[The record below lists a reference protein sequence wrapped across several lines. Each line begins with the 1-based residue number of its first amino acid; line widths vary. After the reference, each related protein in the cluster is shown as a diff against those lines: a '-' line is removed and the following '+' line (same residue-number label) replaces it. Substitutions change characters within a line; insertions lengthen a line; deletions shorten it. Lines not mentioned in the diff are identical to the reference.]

1 MVRILWISDSPLLAS
16 GFGRVTKE
24 IVSRLAVSEDL
35 RFACL
40 GWGYDGW
47 PYAREDFPVPIYPVL
62 ANDQG
67 RSVFERVID
76 EFKPDVVVTLG
87 ELWMLDWL
95 PAHPARRRI
104 KWVAYVPVDGGPF
117 YPPWGAILKDA
128 DELVAM
134 SQFGKTILQSGLSDR
149 LINLIPHGVNTK
161 CFRPLENR
169 DTLRNHPR
177 LANKFIIGCV
187 ARNQARKNIPALV
200 SAFAEVATINPKAHL
215 YLHMNPCDVGF
226 DLVTLLHRHRLHGK
240 ADISDPEVGVTNP
253 ITDEQLNRVYNLM
266 DVMVLPTLGEG
277 FGLPIIESLSAGVP
291 VVATDCS
298 ACSELVRGRG
308 ELVSTA
314 AVITSG
320 LNLITQAIISE
331 ADLVAKLLQVMR
343 DPALLRRY
351 STAGRDFALT
361 LDWDQL
367 APTWYRLLTRLVDR

>member
-1 MVRILWISDSPLLAS
+1 
-16 GFGRVTKE
+16 
-24 IVSRLAVSEDL
+24 
-35 RFACL
+35 
-40 GWGYDGW
+40 
-47 PYAREDFPVPIYPVL
+47 
-62 ANDQG
+62 
-67 RSVFERVID
+67 
-76 EFKPDVVVTLG
+76 
-87 ELWMLDWL
+87 
-95 PAHPARRRI
+95 
-104 KWVAYVPVDGGPF
+104 
-117 YPPWGAILKDA
+117 
-128 DELVAM
+128 
-134 SQFGKTILQSGLSDR
+134 
-149 LINLIPHGVNTK
+149 
-161 CFRPLENR
+161 
-169 DTLRNHPR
+169 
-177 LANKFIIGCV
+177 
-187 ARNQARKNIPALV
+187 
-200 SAFAEVATINPKAHL
+200 
-215 YLHMNPCDVGF
+215 MNPCDVGF